1 MQIERIQSDA
11 LVENRL
17 PDGSR
22 VIVDPTNETV
32 FALNTTAG
40 AAWDACSMP
49 TTLSGVAEDMRR
61 SLDPAITE
69 EFAEEAI
76 LQLQDKKLVNT
87 SGSSSPA
94 TRRQFL
100 ATLGAV
106 AVPVV
111 ASLTIMDQR
120 AHAVVARSGPRTTP
134 PEHLP
139 IFPLQPL
146 PPLPPLPKPILP
158 PLPKLPLL

>member
-1 MQIERIQSDA
+1 
-11 LVENRL
+11 VENRL

-22 VIVDPTNETV
+22 VIVDSANETV
-32 FALNTTAG
+32 FALNATAG
-40 AAWDACSMP
+40 AAWDACGMP
-49 TTLSGVAEDMRR
+49 TSLSSVAKDMRR

-87 SGSSSPA
+87 SGPSTQA

-106 AVPVV
+106 AVPLVV
-111 ASLTIMDQR
+111 SLSIAEQQ
-120 AHAVVARSGPRTTP
+120 AHAQTASSAK
-134 PEHLP
+134 
-139 IFPLQPL
+139 
-146 PPLPPLPKPILP
+146 PKPCATAVGCKP
-158 PLPKLPLL
+158 

>member
-1 MQIERIQSDA
+1 MQVERTNPGVS
-11 LVENRL
+11 VENIL

-22 VIVDPTNETV
+22 VIVDSTNETV
-32 FALNTTAG
+32 FALNATAG
-40 AAWDACSMP
+40 AAWDACGMP
-49 TTLSGVAEDMRR
+49 TSLSSVTTDMRR

-87 SGSSSPA
+87 SGPSSQA

-106 AVPVV
+106 AVPLVV
-111 ASLTIMDQR
+111 SLSIAEQQ
-120 AHAVVARSGPRTTP
+120 AHAQTASSA
-134 PEHLP
+134 
-139 IFPLQPL
+139 
-146 PPLPPLPKPILP
+146 PKPKP
-158 PLPKLPLL
+158 CATAVGCKP